1 MTITAACVL
10 LIRDAIR
17 DFAHADPGKA
27 KVLDFGCGRGALVDG
42 LCALGVDAHGCDVD
56 PYWEGDK
63 PRLKPIERS
72 NYRIPYDDN
81 SFDLVYSTSVLEHAQ
96 NTRECFYEIRRVLKP
111 GGVSFH
117 VYPGKWYLPVEPHI
131 YVPLVNVMWP
141 KQPRWWL
148 AFWAIIGVR
157 NEFQRNLDWR
167 QVTEANWRFCET
179 GLCYPPRAFFRDLSM
194 EVFGNCDWPTH
205 YLLSK
210 TDGGLSTLYRQL
222 PLKGLIA
229 WMGQRTR
236 MAFLVQRKPV

>member
-1 MTITAACVL
+1 MTNTAASVS
-10 LIRDAIR
+10 LIRDAIH
-17 DFAHADPGKA
+17 DFAQADPGKA
-27 KVLDFGCGRGALVDG
+27 KVLDFGCGLGALVDG
-42 LCALGVDAHGCDVD
+42 LCALGVDAYGCDVD

-72 NYRIPYDDN
+72 NHRIPYDDN

-117 VYPGKWYLPVEPHI
+117 VYPGKWYLPVEPHM

-157 NEFQRNLDWR
+157 NEFQQGARL
-167 QVTEANWRFCET
+167 A
-179 GLCYPPRAFFRDLSM
+179 A
-194 EVFGNCDWPTH
+194 GN
-205 YLLSK
+205 
-210 TDGGLSTLYRQL
+210 
-222 PLKGLIA
+222 
-229 WMGQRTR
+229 
-236 MAFLVQRKPV
+236 